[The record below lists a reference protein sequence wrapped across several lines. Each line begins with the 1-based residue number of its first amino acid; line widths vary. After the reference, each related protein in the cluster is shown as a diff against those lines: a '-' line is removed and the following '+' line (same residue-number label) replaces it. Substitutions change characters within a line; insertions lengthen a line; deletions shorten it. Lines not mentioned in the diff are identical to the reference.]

1 MELREHRDRSDDEVA
16 AMDDQ
21 LMIKIILIVAI
32 AVIGLVIVWPGRGAR
47 RLALRRLGLLALIAL
62 AAVAVIFPDLS
73 NQVANLVGVGRG
85 ADLLL
90 YGLVIVFIGYVATAR
105 VHNHKVNIH
114 LTELTRALAISAA
127 DRPGTHEE

>member
-1 MELREHRDRSDDEVA
+1 MELREYCDRSDDEVGQ
-16 AMDDQ
+16 MDNQ
-21 LMIKIILIVAI
+21 LLIKILLIAAI

-47 RLALRRLGLLALIAL
+47 RLALRRLGLLMLIAI
-62 AAVAVIFPDLS
+62 AAVAVLFPELS
-73 NQVANLVGVGRG
+73 NKVANLVGVGRG

-105 VHNHKVNIH
+105 VHNHRVDVH

-127 DRPGTHEE
+127 DRPGSHDK